1 MSFSR
6 HGEIYRSDGAA
17 EGRGRNAASRWPA
30 PGPSQRARRK
40 ARAPLIVRDEFPVGY
55 SSAGCSPAEP
65 ASASPTAPSMR
76 WADSAG
82 NQIPSAV
89 TSKPANGGHP
99 KTGQWKTQFGQ
110 HLLYPAQPRFGKEF
124 QGKKFLWRAPEGRE
138 PRSSW
143 RGKKPSPT
151 LWECGNRAVGD
162 FQARWETTGNR
173 RLVFRV
179 FHGAAFP

>member
-82 NQIPSAV
+82 NQIP
-89 TSKPANGGHP
+89 ANGNLSLVSVSQRRGSLQYP
-99 KTGQWKTQFGQ
+99 QF
-110 HLLYPAQPRFGKEF
+110 LFSCERRSPSRTM
-124 QGKKFLWRAPEGRE
+124 GRSGVSLVGV
-138 PRSSW
+138 PRSPNGA
-143 RGKKPSPT
+143 RARRRAASPT
-151 LWECGNRAVGD
+151 LS
-162 FQARWETTGNR
+162 TTGGPVQPEKPADDENAQER
-173 RLVFRV
+173 QIAPKIRN
-179 FHGAAFP
+179 